1 MRNLA
6 VYFTMLMLAGAGWS
20 QSGDVARSARLSSE
34 MELNADPGSAL
45 WRGAPAVVAE
55 HNALGELV
63 PGHRTEIRSRWTPD
77 HLYFL
82 FICQYEELHLKP
94 EWSAKV
100 ETNKLWGYDVAEV
113 FIGADFEN
121 IWRYREYQVSPRG
134 EWVDLDIDRKNPLPE
149 GGWQWNSGFT
159 VAARLDEPGKV
170 WYGAMKVPLKSITE
184 KPAAA
189 GMEFRAN
196 FYRLQGP
203 GPQRKGIAWRPTGVR
218 NYHTPEKFGRLRLV
232 D

>member
-1 MRNLA
+1 MKLLL
-6 VYFTMLMLAGAGWS
+6 VLMLAAAGWS
-20 QSGDVARSARLSSE
+20 QTAGVALSSRLAKE
-34 MELNADPGSAL
+34 MDLNADPNSAL
-45 WRGAPAVVAE
+45 WRGAPVVVAE
-55 HNALGELV
+55 RNTLDEPV

-82 FICQYEELHLKP
+82 FICKYEELHLKP
-94 EWSAKV
+94 EWTTKE
-100 ETNKLWGYDVAEV
+100 ETNLLWNWDVAEV
-113 FIGADFEN
+113 FIGADFDN

-149 GGWQWNSGFT
+149 GGWRWNSGFT
-159 VAARLDEPGKV
+159 VAARLDETNKV
-170 WYGAMKVPLKSITE
+170 WYGAMKVPVRSITE

-203 GPQRKGIAWRPTGVR
+203 GPQRKGIAWRPTMVR
-218 NYHTPEKFGRLRLV
+218 NYHTPEKFGLMRLV

>member
-1 MRNLA
+1 MKLLL
-6 VYFTMLMLAGAGWS
+6 VLMLAAAGWS
-20 QSGDVARSARLSSE
+20 QTAGVALSSRLAKE
-34 MELNADPGSAL
+34 MDLNADPNSAL

-55 HNALGELV
+55 RNTLDEPVA
-63 PGHRTEIRSRWTPD
+63 GHRTEIRSRWTPD

-94 EWSAKV
+94 EWTAKE
-100 ETNKLWGYDVAEV
+100 ETNLLWNWDVAEV
-113 FIGADFEN
+113 FIGADFDN

-149 GGWQWNSGFT
+149 GGWRWNSGFT
-159 VAARLDEPGKV
+159 VAARLDETNKV
-170 WYGAMKVPLKSITE
+170 WYGAMKVPVKSITE

-203 GPQRKGIAWRPTGVR
+203 GPQRKGIAWRPTMVR
-218 NYHTPEKFGRLRLV
+218 NYHTPEKFGLMRLV